1 MWLVIHNRIPTR
13 DRLIQRGL
21 QVDNRCLLCNRN
33 QETID
38 HLFFS
43 CDFSYDLWK
52 LVARR
57 LEILPNKNWADYT
70 RTNNFPLIADTAKT
84 TCPSYL
90 AGDGILDLEWEK
102 HKTPCEHFSFSW
114 PYLQADRS
122 PTHEQNPEIQRLQS
136 QLIFIDDAKLDSFWM
151 IVIDIDYSALP

>member
-1 MWLVIHNRIPTR
+1 MNGREINYKTYTSFKTGIIYDCLMEQCPDVSWHASFHMWLVIQNRIPTR

-90 AGDGILDLEWEK
+90 AGDGILDLE
-102 HKTPCEHFSFSW
+102 
-114 PYLQADRS
+114 
-122 PTHEQNPEIQRLQS
+122 
-136 QLIFIDDAKLDSFWM
+136 
-151 IVIDIDYSALP
+151 